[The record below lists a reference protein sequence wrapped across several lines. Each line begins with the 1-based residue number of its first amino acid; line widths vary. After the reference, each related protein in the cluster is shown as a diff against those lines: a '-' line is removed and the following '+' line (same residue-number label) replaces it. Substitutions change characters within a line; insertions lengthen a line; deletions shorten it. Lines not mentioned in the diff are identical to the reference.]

1 MWSWTYRVCEAISW
15 LLDQLA
21 CWLVVL
27 QLVTLAPGLAHL
39 GLATCLMC
47 LGGPTFMVLK
57 FLSHSFPLALLSSSL
72 SLLSLGFLAPLFSI
86 IFWFPLPLPPIW
98 QDNFCV

>member
-27 QLVTLAPGLAHL
+27 QLVTLAPRLAHMFSCMFDMPWRTDL
-39 GLATCLMC
+39 HGAEVPQPFL
-47 LGGPTFMVLK
+47 PTHVAL
-57 FLSHSFPLALLSSSL
+57 LLALAAVPWLLGTSLLHDLFVPPTPLSSL
-72 SLLSLGFLAPLFSI
+72 VG
-86 IFWFPLPLPPIW
+86 
-98 QDNFCV
+98 